1 MRHGGRILVD
11 QLALNGVELVFQVPG
26 ESFLAALDG
35 LCGHP
40 AIRTVTGRQ
49 EGGVAMMAEA
59 VGKLTGRPGI
69 AFVTRGP
76 GATNASAGVH
86 VARQDSTPMI
96 LFVGQV
102 PLAVRDREAFQE
114 VDYRRMFAPLA
125 KWVAEIEDARR
136 IPEYLARAFH
146 IATAGRPGPVVLAL
160 PEDVLSS
167 DAEVADAPP
176 VVPAVP
182 RAASEDV
189 ATVAARLAGAA
200 RPLVLVGGGGWSAAA
215 SDALARFAAAWEIPV
230 AVAFRCQD
238 HLDNRHPCY
247 AGDLGIGI
255 DPELEAAVHDSD
267 LLLTIGTR
275 LDEITTGGYR
285 MLRPPVPAQRLIHVH
300 PAAEETGCCYRPEL
314 AVVSSPAAFLE
325 GLAARPVPPARPW
338 AARTRAL
345 HARYLA
351 WSGEPEPAPGALDL
365 ARVVRHLDAL
375 LPEDAIVTNGAGNYT
390 GWVHRYFR
398 FKRYGTQLAPRSGSM
413 GYALPAAVAAKLAR
427 PEREV
432 VCFAG
437 DGCFQ
442 MTMQEFGTA
451 CQHGARL
458 LVLVVNNG
466 IYATIR
472 MHQERRYP
480 GRVSGTAMR
489 NPDFAALARAYGA
502 YGARVTR
509 DDEIAD
515 AIAEARRSDGPAILE
530 LVVDPEVLTPRLRL
544 GDLRPATAEAG

>member
-35 LCGHP
+35 LWRHP

-86 VARQDSTPMI
+86 VARQDSTPMV

-102 PLAVRDREAFQE
+102 PLAERDREAFQE

-125 KWVAEIEDARR
+125 KWVAEIEDVRR
-136 IPEYLARAFH
+136 IPEYVARAFH
-146 IATAGRPGPVVLAL
+146 LAMAGRPGPVVLAL
-160 PEDVLSS
+160 PEDVLSGE
-167 DAEVADAPP
+167 AEVEDAPP
-176 VVPAVP
+176 VATVVP
-182 RAASEDV
+182 RATPEEV
-189 ATVAARLAGAA
+189 AVVGERLARSE
-200 RPLVLVGGGGWSAAA
+200 RPFLLVGGGRWEPAA
-215 SDALARFAAAWEIPV
+215 SDALARFAAAWELPV
-230 AVAFRCQD
+230 GTAFRCQD

-247 AGDLGIGI
+247 AGDVGIGV
-255 DPELEAAVHDSD
+255 DPQLAEAIRDSD
-267 LLLTIGTR
+267 LLLAIGTR
-275 LDEITTGGYR
+275 LDEITTSGYR
-285 MLRPPVPAQRLIHVH
+285 LLAPPAPVQRLIHVH
-300 PAAEETGCCYRPEL
+300 PDADEAGRTFRPEL

-325 GLAARPVPPARPW
+325 RAAALPAPAERPW
-338 AARTRAL
+338 AERTRTL
-345 HARYLA
+345 HARYLS
-351 WSGEPEPAPGALDL
+351 WSGEPEPAPGGLDL
-365 ARVVRHLDAL
+365 ARVVRHLDAI
-375 LPEDAIVTNGAGNYT
+375 LPEDAVVTNGAGNYA

-398 FKRYGTQLAPRSGSM
+398 FKHHGTQLAPRSGSM
-413 GYALPAAVAAKLAR
+413 GYALPAAVAAKLLR

-451 CQHGARL
+451 CQHGASI

-466 IYATIR
+466 IYGTIR

-480 GRVSGTAMR
+480 GRVSGTVMR
-489 NPDFAALARAYGA
+489 NPDFAGLARAYGA

-509 DDEIAD
+509 DEDIAD
-515 AIAEARRSDGPAILE
+515 AIVEARRSDGPALLE
-530 LVVDPEVLTPRLRL
+530 LMVDPEALTTRLRL
-544 GDLRPATAEAG
+544 DDLRRATAASG

>member
-11 QLALNGVELVFQVPG
+11 QLARNGVELVFQVPG
-26 ESFLAALDG
+26 ESFLAVLDG
-35 LCGHP
+35 LHGHP
-40 AIRTVTGRQ
+40 TVRTVTGRQ

-76 GATNASAGVH
+76 GATNAASGVH

-102 PLAVRDREAFQE
+102 PLAMRDREAFQE

-125 KWVAEIEDARR
+125 KWVAEIEEVRR
-136 IPEYLARAFH
+136 IPEYVARAFH
-146 IATAGRPGPVVLAL
+146 IAMAGRPGPVVLAL

-167 DAEVADAPP
+167 AAEVADAPP
-176 VVPAVP
+176 VE
-182 RAASEDV
+182 RAAPAASPAAVTAV
-189 ATVAARLAGAA
+189 AERLARSS
-200 RPLVLVGGGGWSAAA
+200 RPFLLVGGGGWNAAA
-215 SDALARFAAAWEIPV
+215 SEALARFAAAWELPV
-230 AVAFRCQD
+230 GTAFRCQD
-238 HLDNRHPCY
+238 HLDNRHPSY
-247 AGDLGIGI
+247 AGDVGIAV
-255 DPELEAAVHDSD
+255 DPELAAAVRDSD
-267 LLLTIGTR
+267 LVLAVGTR

-285 MLRPPVPAQRLIHVH
+285 LLVPPVPAQRLIHVH
-300 PAAEETGCCYRPEL
+300 PAAEEVGRSYRPEL
-314 AVVSSPAAFLE
+314 AVVSDPAPFFAE
-325 GLAARPVPPARPW
+325 LADRPAPAVRPW
-338 AARTRAL
+338 AERTRAL
-345 HARYLA
+345 HARYLV
-351 WSGEPEPAPGALDL
+351 WSGEPDPGPGELRL
-365 ARVVRHLDAL
+365 ETVVRHLASL

-390 GWVHRYFR
+390 GWVHRYYRFR
-398 FKRYGTQLAPRSGSM
+398 RYGTQLAPRSGSM

-451 CQHGARL
+451 CQHEAAV

-502 YGARVTR
+502 FGARVTH
-509 DDEIAD
+509 DGEVAD
-515 AIAEARRSDGPAILE
+515 ALAEARRSGGPAILD
-530 LVVDPEVLTPRLRL
+530 LAVAPEALTTRLAL
-544 GDLRPATAEAG
+544 DDLRQPVA